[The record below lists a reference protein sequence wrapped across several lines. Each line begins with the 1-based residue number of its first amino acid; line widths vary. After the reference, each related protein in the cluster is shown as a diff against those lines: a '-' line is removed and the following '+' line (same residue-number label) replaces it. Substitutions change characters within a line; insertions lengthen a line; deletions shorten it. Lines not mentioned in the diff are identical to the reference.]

1 MLALPWMPRQGLAL
15 ASYTPNTVFYLVM
28 LLGTIGIIFGFFL
41 LTYERLLADL
51 RKAHDSLAAETLE
64 RLDVEKRLAEARH
77 LESVGRLAGGVAHFF
92 NNKLCVMNGYAAL
105 LRESRESTPPVR
117 SMSGFIEEAGKQMAG
132 MTDRL
137 LAFSRS
143 KMLRSASIDLS
154 QWLRELE
161 PRIRGV
167 FPECVD
173 VRIETPSVPAF
184 VFVEADELSLVILR
198 IAKNASE
205 AIPRDGSFLACL
217 RLVDVTPSQSASEP
231 GIPEGSYACLSLTD
245 TGMGMD
251 EQTRQRVFEPFFST
265 KGLAN
270 SEGLG
275 LASAFGFVTQSGGT
289 ITVRSEPGKGAT
301 FDVYLPLMDAQSPS
315 SLP

>member
-1 MLALPWMPRQGLAL
+1 MPRQDIGLS
-15 ASYTPNTVFYLVM
+15 ASTPNTVFDFDM
-28 LLGTIGIIFGFFL
+28 LLWTIGIIFGFFPPS
-41 LTYERLLADL
+41 TYERLLADL
-51 RKAHDSLAAETLE
+51 QKLTTLWPQKLSNGSTW
-64 RLDVEKRLAEARH
+64 RSVWLRPGIWNPLDAWP
-77 LESVGRLAGGVAHFF
+77 GGVAHFF

-143 KMLRSASIDLS
+143 KMLRSASVDLP
-154 QWLRELE
+154 QWLRGME
-161 PRIRGV
+161 PQIRGV

-173 VRIETPSVPAF
+173 VRIETPSAPAV

-217 RLVDVTPSQSASEP
+217 RLVDVTSSQCVIEP
-231 GIPEGSYACLSLTD
+231 GIPVGSYACLSLTD
-245 TGMGMD
+245 TGIGMD
-251 EQTRQRVFEPFFST
+251 AETRQRVFEPFFST
-265 KGLAN
+265 KGPAS

-289 ITVRSEPGKGAT
+289 IAVRSEPGKGTT
-301 FDVYLPLMDAQSPS
+301 FDVYLPLKDAQSPS